1 MLSNNKIVRAHST
14 EEYVDMVK
22 QAIDETF
29 DLRQAVEFDEEFMA
43 EARPLVDELEKHLK
57 ALYESM
63 KDGSYQFATG
73 DLPYVALMKNYY
85 ESMVPFR
92 YLLKRINETHNK
104 GLELKDDE

>member
-14 EEYVDMVK
+14 DEYVDMIK

-29 DLRQAVEFDEEFMA
+29 DLRQAIEFDGEFMS
-43 EARPLVDELEKHLK
+43 EALPLVDVIEADLK
-57 ALYESM
+57 TLFESM
-63 KDGSYQFATG
+63 QGGSYEFATG
-73 DLPYVALMKNYY
+73 DLPYVAEMKKYH

-104 GLELKDDE
+104 GLELKES

>member
-14 EEYVDMVK
+14 DEYIDMIR

-29 DLRQAVEFDEEFMA
+29 DLRQAIEFDEEFIA
-43 EARPLVDELEKHLK
+43 EARPLVDVIELTLK
-57 ALYESM
+57 EMYESM
-63 KDGSYQFATG
+63 KAGTYEVATG
-73 DLPYVALMKNYY
+73 DRPYGAEMKKYH

-104 GLELKDDE
+104 GLELAES

>member
-1 MLSNNKIVRAHST
+1 MLSNNKIVRASST
-14 EEYVDMVK
+14 EEYVDMIR
-22 QAIDETF
+22 QALDETF
-29 DLRQAVEFDEEFMA
+29 DLRQALEFDEEFMDGA
-43 EARPLVDELEKHLK
+43 SNVIDELDQQLK

-73 DLPYVALMKNYY
+73 DLPYMALLEQYH

-104 GLELKDDE
+104 GLQLKDD

>member
-14 EEYVDMVK
+14 DEYVEMIK

-29 DLRQAVEFDEEFMA
+29 DLRQAIEFDEEFMA
-43 EARPLVDELEKHLK
+43 EARPLVDELEATLK
-57 ALYESM
+57 GLYESM

-73 DLPYVALMKNYY
+73 DLPYVALMKNYH

-104 GLELKDDE
+104 GLDIKDAE

>member
-14 EEYVDMVK
+14 EEYVDMVR

-29 DLRQAVEFDEEFMA
+29 DLRQAIEFDEEFMA
-43 EARPLVDELEKHLK
+43 EGRSLVDELEKILK
-57 ALYESM
+57 DLYESM

-73 DLPYVALMKNYY
+73 DLPYMDLMKNYH
-85 ESMVPFR
+85 EQMVPFR

-104 GLELKDDE
+104 GLELEKSE

>member
-14 EEYVDMVK
+14 DEYVDMIR

-29 DLRQAVEFDEEFMA
+29 DLRQAIEFDEEFLA
-43 EARPLVDELEKHLK
+43 EARPLVDVIEVALK
-57 ALYESM
+57 EMYESM
-63 KDGSYQFATG
+63 KDGTYEFATG
-73 DLPYVALMKNYY
+73 DLPYVAEMKKYH

-104 GLELKDDE
+104 GLELTES

>member
-22 QAIDETF
+22 QAIDEVF
-29 DLRQAVEFDEEFMA
+29 DLRQAIEFDEEFMGD
-43 EARPLVDELEKHLK
+43 ARSLVDDLEMHLK

-73 DLPYVALMKNYY
+73 DLPYIALMEKYH

-104 GLELKDDE
+104 GLDISS

>member
-14 EEYVDMVK
+14 DEYVDMIK

-29 DLRQAVEFDEEFMA
+29 DLRQAIEFDEEFMA
-43 EARPLVDELEKHLK
+43 EARPLVDELEKTLK
-57 ALYESM
+57 GLYESM

-73 DLPYVALMKNYY
+73 DLPYVALMKNYH

-104 GLELKDDE
+104 GIELKDAE

>member
-1 MLSNNKIVRAHST
+1 MLSNNKIARAHTT
-14 EEYVDMVK
+14 EEYVDMIR

-29 DLRQAVEFDEEFMA
+29 DLRQAIEFDEEFMA
-43 EARPLVDELEKHLK
+43 EGRDLVDELEQCLK
-57 ALYESM
+57 AMYESM

-73 DLPYVALMKNYY
+73 DLSYVALIEKHH

-104 GLELKDDE
+104 GLELAET

>member
-1 MLSNNKIVRAHST
+1 MLSNNRIVRARST
-14 EEYVDMVK
+14 DEYVDMIR

-43 EARPLVDELEKHLK
+43 EARPLIDEIEKVLK
-57 ALYESM
+57 DLYQSM
-63 KDGSYQFATG
+63 KDGTYQFATG
-73 DLPYVALMKNYY
+73 DLPYMELMKNYH

-104 GLELKDDE
+104 GLELSEDK